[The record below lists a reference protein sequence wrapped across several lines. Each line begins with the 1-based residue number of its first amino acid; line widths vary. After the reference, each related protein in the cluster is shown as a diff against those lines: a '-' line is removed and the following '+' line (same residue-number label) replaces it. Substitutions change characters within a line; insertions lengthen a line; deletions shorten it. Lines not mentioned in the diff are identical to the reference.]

1 MAKIEVRLMVSM
13 PYLVMLLL
21 SNKRLILKQSSIS
34 CPEIEITL
42 DTKSQPIDKVVD
54 GLTHLCG
61 TNKFSPFSSLW

>member
-1 MAKIEVRLMVSM
+1 MAKIEVRIMLSM

-42 DTKSQPIDKVVD
+42 DTKKPAHRQSGRWADASMRD
-54 GLTHLCG
+54 
-61 TNKFSPFSSLW
+61 